1 MVCGGVR
8 VGVGVGGQDQDHSR
22 NIMVDLDIKQVCI
35 RRARRD
41 RGQGGIAQ
49 DNLPLREEG
58 GSSGSIYL
66 YILS

>member
-1 MVCGGVR
+1 MWCVGGGEGGR
-8 VGVGVGGQDQDHSR
+8 GGQDQDHSR
-22 NIMVDLDIKQVCI
+22 NIMVDSDIKQVCI

-49 DNLPLREEG
+49 DNLPLRG
-58 GSSGSIYL
+58 GGGGSIYL